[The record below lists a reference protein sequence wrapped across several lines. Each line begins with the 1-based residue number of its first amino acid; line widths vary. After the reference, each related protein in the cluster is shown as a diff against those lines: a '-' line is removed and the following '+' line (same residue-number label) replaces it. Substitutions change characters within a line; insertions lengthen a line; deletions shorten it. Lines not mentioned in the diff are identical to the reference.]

1 MEQFRECSKERSLP
15 KDQSVCQTE
24 QNPVFDF
31 THSIY
36 LCLLDIF
43 REEKGEG
50 GNGKRT
56 HSKEKVAAT
65 KSQSQDMSKEDK
77 GSERKARSKERR
89 EERAE
94 PEPLERPQ
102 HKVESYTHST
112 NCHWQLYFMMCYYT
126 KVTSQPISKTN
137 SYYIHVHVCIM
148 LHNTLDIL
156 FEVAH
161 TSITT

>member
-102 HKVESYTHST
+102 HKVESHTHST
-112 NCHWQLYFMMCYYT
+112 NCHCQLYIMICAT
-126 KVTSQPISKTN
+126 TQKSQAN
-137 SYYIHVHVCIM
+137 
-148 LHNTLDIL
+148 L
-156 FEVAH
+156 FKKRIA
-161 TSITT
+161 TTYRIVEKFGEH